1 MNAPVHSPAFASLIP
16 PDMTERFNRARA
28 AGRASLHIKNAIQA
42 LNNGLTTH
50 AETEM
55 GAALAALEKM

>member
-1 MNAPVHSPAFASLIP
+1 MTVIAPAFAREVDDPTLALI
-16 PDMTERFNRARA
+16 FNRARA